1 MEKEI
6 LDMNVEELRIEVA
19 MLRERCAQL
28 EIRLAKA
35 DECPKWPPYTPPQEA
50 PVVPLPYTIPPIVTC
65 ENTGTGQAQTLKP
78 FTTSTTAEGDSN
90 AG

>member
-19 MLRERCAQL
+19 TLRERCAQL

-35 DECPKWPPYTPPQEA
+35 DECPKWPLYTPPQVP
-50 PVVPLPYTIPPIVTC
+50 PVVPYISPPTFTRP
-65 ENTGTGQAQTLKP
+65 NTGTGSPQTLNHQ

>member
-19 MLRERCAQL
+19 TLRERCAQL

-35 DECPKWPPYTPPQEA
+35 DECPKWPPYTPPLEA
-50 PVVPLPYTIPPIVTC
+50 PVVPYTSPPTFTRP
-65 ENTGTGQAQTLKP
+65 NTGTGSPPQTLHHQ
-78 FTTSTTAEGDSN
+78 FTSTVSAEGDSN
-90 AG
+90 VR